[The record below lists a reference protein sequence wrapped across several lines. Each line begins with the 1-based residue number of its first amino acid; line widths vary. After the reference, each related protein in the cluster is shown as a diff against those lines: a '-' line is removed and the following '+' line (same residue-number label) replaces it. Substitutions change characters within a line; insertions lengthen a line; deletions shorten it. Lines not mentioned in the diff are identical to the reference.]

1 MCLQCG
7 CRIVTHGGECLLVS
21 CVDAPKT
28 FDAFRFRK
36 VGGLNPLKDT
46 IAALVYVLLPQ
57 SYPQILLLFVALTSN
72 KLRAL
77 GG

>member
-46 IAALVYVLLPQ
+46 IALVYVLLPQ
-57 SYPQILLLFVALTSN
+57 SHPQHLLLFVALTSN